1 MSAYPRARS
10 EGVVSEEVGDELVIY
25 DEATQVAHSLSR
37 DAASVWRLCDGH
49 RSAEDVA
56 YRVGLEQARVAQALD
71 ELSAAGLMQEPDGI
85 SRRALYKRAAKL
97 GAATLSAPLI
107 YSVAIRPTS
116 AHASTPSTC
125 SASFLGNSCT
135 AFFGNAGCT
144 GPSLFSSDTCTN
156 GGAPAG
162 CTCHPT
168 VSCAS
173 VPVPNLFLGT
183 GTCL

>member
-1 MSAYPRARS
+1 MSAYPKARR
-10 EGVVSEEVGDELVIY
+10 EGMVSEEVGDELVIY
-25 DEATQVAHSLSR
+25 DEATQVAHSLSK

-49 RSAEDVA
+49 SSAEDVA

-71 ELSAAGLMQEPDGI
+71 ELSAAGLMQKPDGI

-125 SASFLGNSCT
+125 GDLLGQSCEVLWDNDDCSGT
-135 AFFGNAGCT
+135 AAEDECA
-144 GPSLFSSDTCTN
+144 L
-156 GGAPAG
+156 GAAG
-162 CTCHPT
+162 CTCQNLGACSNIAIL
-168 VSCAS
+168 VSRR
-173 VPVPNLFLGT
+173 LGT
-183 GTCL
+183 CG